1 MTGALICLELIET
14 QSKQS
19 KETKGAEAAAAKT
32 PASFLKR
39 AVMAA
44 PAAGLLIATG
54 GIDDL
59 DLNFNSGGFVGSF
72 LAACGWAL
80 MLAAGAVVYQHFLG
94 KWQNSGLTM
103 APIQAMGTPPYMQPP
118 NMQNQPHPQS
128 HHPGHQGRS
137 YSHPP
142 AANHGHSLP
151 NQGHPQGPRGPSSRY
166 DC

>member
-1 MTGALICLELIET
+1 MTGALICLQLTEH
-14 QSKQS
+14 QSKP
-19 KETKGAEAAAAKT
+19 TKTSGVSADT
-32 PASFLKR
+32 PSSFLRR
-39 AVMAA
+39 AAMAA

-59 DLNFNSGGFVGSF
+59 ELNFNAGGFIGSF

-103 APIQAMGTPPYMQPP
+103 APIQAMGTPPYMQQP
-118 NMQNQPHPQS
+118 NMQPGMQQQQQ
-128 HHPGHQGRS
+128 HPGHSARA
-137 YSHPP
+137 YNYPP
-142 AANHGHSLP
+142 ATSHGHSLP
-151 NQGHPQGPRGPSSRY
+151 NNGHHQPPRGPSSRY